1 MFVLMTWNEYYRHY
15 IKELQHIYAA
25 EEAAAVTRLIFENK
39 AGLTRQDIAA
49 SPDKYLAPEQQ
60 TALDEALQGLLTHKP
75 VQQII
80 KEAWFYDLRF
90 IINEQVLIPR
100 PETEELVKWILDEN
114 TGTVSILDI
123 GSGSGCI
130 PVALKKHLPNAHITS
145 VDISEAALQVAKQN
159 AAANKTGINFIQTD
173 FLDTESRQ
181 QLSVYDIIVSNPPY
195 IPIAEKEKM
204 DRNVTAYEPHTALFV
219 PNHSPLL
226 FYEHIAAFAKT
237 HLHKYGKIY
246 VEIHEDMGEE
256 TAAVFAS
263 LFVQVEIRR
272 DIHGKNRMIKATHFL

>member
-1 MFVLMTWNEYYRHY
+1 MTWNEYYRHY

-49 SPDKYLAPEQQ
+49 SPDKYLAQEQQ
-60 TALDEALQGLLTHKP
+60 TALDEALQELLTHKP
-75 VQQII
+75 IQQIT

-130 PVALKKHLPNAHITS
+130 PVAVKKHLPNAHITS
-145 VDISEAALQVAKQN
+145 VDISEDALQVAKQN
-159 AAANKTGINFIQTD
+159 AAANKTDINFIQTD

-219 PNHSPLL
+219 PNQSPLL

-246 VEIHEDMGEE
+246 VEIHEDFGEE

-263 LFVQVEIRR
+263 LFVQVEIRK
-272 DIHGKNRMIKATHFL
+272 DINGKNRMIKATHFL